1 MNNINVKG
9 IYLLPKSFRYAGW
22 LLVIL
27 GIVSAV
33 FRFHYGIKP
42 EFLEIKVF
50 AIYSSFLQSK
60 YFTFITN
67 NISEEITGLLVLTG
81 LLFIAFSKEK
91 NDNEEI
97 MLLRF
102 RSLFLSVYINSI
114 ILILSLLFIFGL
126 GFVDVLVLNIFSL
139 PLIYIIVFRY
149 SLFKLN
155 KSSDVFIE

>member
-1 MNNINVKG
+1 MNNINLKG

-22 LLVIL
+22 LFVIL

-60 YFTFITN
+60 YFSFITN
-67 NISEEITGLLVLTG
+67 NYSEEITGLLVLTG

-97 MLLRF
+97 MLMRF

-139 PLIYIIVFRY
+139 PVIYIIVFRY

-155 KSSDVFIE
+155 KSSDVFID

>member
-9 IYLLPKSFRYAGW
+9 IYFLPKSFRYAGW
-22 LLVIL
+22 LFVIL

-60 YFTFITN
+60 YFSFITN
-67 NISEEITGLLVLTG
+67 NYIEEITGLLVLTG

-102 RSLFLSVYINSI
+102 RSLFLSVYINSML
-114 ILILSLLFIFGL
+114 LILSLLFVFGL

-139 PLIYIIVFRY
+139 PVIYIIVFRY

-155 KSSDVFIE
+155 KSSDVFID

>member
-9 IYLLPKSFRYAGW
+9 IYLLPKSFSYAGW
-22 LLVIL
+22 LFVIL

-42 EFLEIKVF
+42 EFLKIKVF

-60 YFTFITN
+60 YFSFITN
-67 NISEEITGLLVLTG
+67 NYSEEITGLLVLTG

-102 RSLFLSVYINSI
+102 RSLFLSVYINSML
-114 ILILSLLFIFGL
+114 LILSLLFVFGL

-139 PLIYIIVFRY
+139 LVIYIIVFRY

-155 KSSDVFIE
+155 KSSDVFID